1 MVPSQGIA
9 PTLTGCPRPSD
20 QYGPRYQT
28 VTGALMARRTTPGGG
43 KFVVIKTP
51 SAAAPQ
57 AETVTDA
64 VFDRLGSVP
73 PGTLIT
79 FFSYTHASM
88 SGAHPPYSCV
98 ELADHTP

>member
-1 MVPSQGIA
+1 M
-9 PTLTGCPRPSD
+9 D
-20 QYGPRYQT
+20 
-28 VTGALMARRTTPGGG
+28 RRTTPGGG

-79 FFSYTHASM
+79 LFSYRHASM
-88 SGAHPPYSCV
+88 SGAYPPYSCV